1 MADTAKEMAQENTEV
16 VREALN
22 FFNSFMRGELTPE
35 AAAEVLDPQVE
46 VSWREER
53 SVPGLP
59 QRLHGAAELIGYAE
73 QRRSVELTLE
83 PVEFIE
89 APDDRVV
96 TPIIQWFGGT
106 DDGVRFESHFTY
118 VWSIEDGRVRRLEIF
133 LRRDDALAAAGLV
146 E

>member
-1 MADTAKEMAQENTEV
+1 MADTAQEMSDENTEV
-16 VREALN
+16 VREALTL
-22 FFNSFMRGELTPE
+22 FNAFMRGELTPE
-35 AAAEVLDPQVE
+35 AAAEVLDPQLE
-46 VSWREER
+46 VRWQEER

-73 QRRSVELTLE
+73 QRRSVQLTLE

-106 DDGVRFESHFTY
+106 EGGVRFESHFTY
-118 VWSIEDGRVRRLEIF
+118 VWSIQDGRVRRLEIF
-133 LRRDDALAAAGLV
+133 LRRDDALAAVGQA